1 MTGDKDL
8 IRWSEALAGL
18 ARTGLAFTENLFER
32 ERYEEVLNIAADIQ
46 SHLSGADDPE
56 EKIDE
61 WMQSVGKGISG
72 YVTPKLT
79 VGAVV
84 GNEDQELLLIQR
96 ADSGVWL
103 FPTGFADV
111 GYSAAE
117 IAEKEVLEET
127 GMEVQALRIISILDG
142 VRGGFTRMP
151 LYSIIFQCKVIGGTL
166 KPHPLECLDVGFFAQ
181 DALPEPL
188 AGSGNWVN
196 QAFAA
201 IRGEPIEIQFDEP
214 RRPAWKS
221 EDT

>member
-46 SHLSGADDPE
+46 SHLSGADAPE

-142 VRGGFTRMP
+142 IRGGFTRMP

>member
-142 VRGGFTRMP
+142 IRGGFTRMP

>member
-1 MTGDKDL
+1 MTGEKDL

-142 VRGGFTRMP
+142 IRGGFTRMP

>member
-1 MTGDKDL
+1 MTGEKDL
-8 IRWSEALAGL
+8 VRWSEALAGL

-46 SHLSGADDPE
+46 SHLTNADDPD

-96 ADSGVWL
+96 SDSGVWL

-127 GMEVQALRIISILDG
+127 GIEVQALRIISILDG

-151 LYSIIFQCKVIGGTL
+151 LYSIIFQCEVTGGTL

-221 EDT
+221 EET

>member
-46 SHLSGADDPE
+46 SHLSGADAPE

-103 FPTGFADV
+103 FPTVFADV

-142 VRGGFTRMP
+142 IRGGFTRMT